1 MMASKLNRLFIAFL
15 TLSLFIAL
23 TISAPFFGRR
33 NLLGDITDGE
43 NLTAAERLYFDSRAS
58 RWDSIL
64 CTGQSPSDE
73 ISVHSYARI
82 DVVTLSSILPD
93 TQRSRVTAQRGRF
106 AAALTHI
113 SMPLSELVCRK
124 ADEFSSFPPALADY
138 TNIRKR
144 E

>member
-1 MMASKLNRLFIAFL
+1 MANKLNRLLIAFL
-15 TLSLFIAL
+15 MLSLFIAL

-43 NLTAAERLYFDSRAS
+43 NMTAAERLYFDNRVS

-82 DVVTLSSILPD
+82 DIVTFSSILHD
-93 TQRSRVTAQRGRF
+93 TQRYRVTAHRGRF
-106 AAALTHI
+106 SAAPAHI
-113 SMPLSELVCRK
+113 TMPLSELVCRK